1 MGNHEV
7 SWKIYLK
14 VNRCLRRKIMSQRKS
29 PTELAAEILTA
40 DVEVKGYGD
49 TPLINRYEILF
60 NKILECRKKE
70 DQTLKEG

>member
-1 MGNHEV
+1 M
-7 SWKIYLK
+7 SA
-14 VNRCLRRKIMSQRKS
+14 RKA

-49 TPLINRYEILF
+49 TPLINRYELLF

>member
-1 MGNHEV
+1 MSG
-7 SWKIYLK
+7 
-14 VNRCLRRKIMSQRKS
+14 RKA

-49 TPLINRYEILF
+49 TPLINRYELLF
-60 NKILECRKKE
+60 DKILECRKKE